1 MKTYT
6 LFPSFP
12 QLQSNR
18 ERVKSALEAAG
29 IGWRNGWGDGNLLV
43 DCRDDA
49 DAETLRAALRENRT
63 RDGVW
68 PYGVREPEL
77 FGTVPTALSDL

>member
-1 MKTYT
+1 MTTYT
-6 LFPSFP
+6 LFPSYP
-12 QLQSNR
+12 QLQPNR
-18 ERVKSALEAAG
+18 AAVKRALESAG
-29 IGWRNGWGDGNLLV
+29 IRWRNGWGTDETYV

-49 DAETLRAALRENRT
+49 DAETLRAALRANRT

-77 FGTVPTALSDL
+77 FGA